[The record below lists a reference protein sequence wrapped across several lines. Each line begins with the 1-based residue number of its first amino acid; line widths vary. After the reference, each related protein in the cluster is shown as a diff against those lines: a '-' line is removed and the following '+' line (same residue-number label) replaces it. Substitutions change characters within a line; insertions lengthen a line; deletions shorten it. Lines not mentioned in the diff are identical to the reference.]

1 MQYLSFYKTADNRQS
16 RWGGRWE
23 GPGGKGGGAGTR
35 GDEGGPL
42 DLDLNFLDPLSG
54 EGVVWLGEGHFFVQH
69 VDEF

>member
-35 GDEGGPL
+35 GGKGGFFGY
-42 DLDLNFLDPLSG
+42 FLDIKLLSG
-54 EGVVWLGEGHFFVQH
+54 AGRGGLVELEASSGVQFL
-69 VDEF
+69 